1 MSLEYNLQFFAAEGQ
16 GGEKT
21 EPATE
26 KKLTDARKEGQV
38 AKSREVANGLG
49 LLAVFLVLKL
59 WVGNMG
65 YQFMNVFTVI
75 YEKIPEVV
83 TFWHGNMPQ
92 QDTTLVFRKMMLE
105 AVVIMAPL
113 LLIGF
118 LIAFLS
124 DVVQVGWHP
133 TGKTL
138 QPKFSKMSPVS
149 GFKRIFS
156 VNSVVELIKSLLKI
170 GLIVYICY
178 NYLKNKW
185 PLLYQLYDLD
195 LMQAIGL
202 IGNTVTDLGIRI
214 SLIYMIIAAADFI
227 YQKVKF
233 SRDMRMTKQEVKEEY
248 KQQEGDPQIKGRI
261 RQRMREASQRR
272 MMQNLPQ
279 ADVVITN
286 PTHYAVAIKYDPE
299 VADAPIVIAK
309 GEDYL
314 AAKIK
319 EIARD
324 HQIEIVE
331 NKPLAR
337 MLMPMWMLDRQSL
350 RSFIRQWRK
359 CWHLYIICRGRY
371 NLRRIYK
378 KDRKEVRHI

>member
-124 DVVQVGWHP
+124 DVVQPFPAWCWWRSFLRSCWEGW
-133 TGKTL
+133 
-138 QPKFSKMSPVS
+138 
-149 GFKRIFS
+149 
-156 VNSVVELIKSLLKI
+156 
-170 GLIVYICY
+170 
-178 NYLKNKW
+178 
-185 PLLYQLYDLD
+185 
-195 LMQAIGL
+195 
-202 IGNTVTDLGIRI
+202 
-214 SLIYMIIAAADFI
+214 
-227 YQKVKF
+227 
-233 SRDMRMTKQEVKEEY
+233 
-248 KQQEGDPQIKGRI
+248 
-261 RQRMREASQRR
+261 
-272 MMQNLPQ
+272 
-279 ADVVITN
+279 
-286 PTHYAVAIKYDPE
+286 
-299 VADAPIVIAK
+299 
-309 GEDYL
+309 YL
-314 AAKIK
+314 AA
-319 EIARD
+319 
-324 HQIEIVE
+324 
-331 NKPLAR
+331 NPC
-337 MLMPMWMLDRQSL
+337 S
-350 RSFIRQWRK
+350 RSFPK
-359 CWHLYIICRGRY
+359 
-371 NLRRIYK
+371 
-378 KDRKEVRHI
+378 

>member
-1 MSLEYNLQFFAAEGQ
+1 MNLEYNLQFFAAEGQ

-38 AKSREVANGLG
+38 AKSREIANGLG

-59 WVGNMG
+59 WVGHMG
-65 YQFMNVFTVI
+65 YQFINVFSAI
-75 YEKIPEVV
+75 YDKIPEVV

-92 QDTTLVFRKMMLE
+92 TDANIVFRNMMLE
-105 AVVIMAPL
+105 SVIIMAPI

-118 LIAFLS
+118 AVAFLS
-124 DVVQVGWHP
+124 DVAQVGWHP
-133 TGKTL
+133 TGKPM
-138 QPKFSKMSPVS
+138 QPKFSKLSPVS
-149 GFKRIFS
+149 GFKRVFS

-170 GLIVYICY
+170 GLIIYICY
-178 NYLKNKW
+178 NYLKDKW
-185 PLLYQLYDLD
+185 SILYTLYDMD
-195 LMQAIGL
+195 LTQAIAL
-202 IGNTVTDLGIRI
+202 IGETVTDLGIRI

-227 YQKVKF
+227 YQKYKF
-233 SRDMRMTKQEVKEEY
+233 SKDMRMTKQEIKEEY
-248 KQQEGDPQIKGRI
+248 KQQEGDPQVKGRI
-261 RQRMREASQRR
+261 RQKMREVSQRR

-299 VADAPIVIAK
+299 VAEAPIVIAK
-309 GEDYL
+309 GADNL

-319 EIARD
+319 EIARE
-324 HQIEIVE
+324 HKIEIVE

-337 MLMPMWMLDRQSL
+337 MLYANVDVGQAVPPELYQAVAEVL
-350 RSFIRQWRK
+350 AFVY
-359 CWHLYIICRGRY
+359 HLQG
-371 NLRRIYK
+371 K
-378 KDRKEVRHI
+378 V